1 MTGFSKTTSKYSV
14 RPLFS
19 LFSGFPVFMTR
30 VLGLILLVAVVPLFA
45 LGCALE
51 GSGSI
56 AVVEVVFSAEVDGNT
71 DVYKT
76 DEETGKPVRLTR
88 AEGRDY
94 SPAWSHD
101 GKKIAFLSD
110 RNGEVSLWVLDVE
123 DSAKR
128 QASET
133 GMTVVGFRW
142 APDSNRVAV
151 EIVEEGLHRIEI
163 SNIESGESD
172 LLTPRY
178 EDARIGDWSPDG
190 QWLVYASVSGDD
202 RGIMRRNPTGVDEI
216 VVTAGVDTDP
226 RWSPNG
232 KWIAF
237 SRTYDDD
244 SIDLMV
250 TDRDGLEVTN
260 LAPDEFDE
268 TNFDWSPDSKHI
280 VYESEAL
287 DSVEIYVVTPDGES
301 TDRLT
306 SNRVIDKLP
315 RWGGKGSLI
324 LFHSEGDDSF
334 DLYTMTIDGDQQVRR
349 TTFAGSIIDADW

>member
-1 MTGFSKTTSKYSV
+1 MLV
-14 RPLFS
+14 I
-19 LFSGFPVFMTR
+19 
-30 VLGLILLVAVVPLFA
+30 GLMLLAPAVSS
-45 LGCALE
+45 CALE
-51 GSGSI
+51 GSGST
-56 AVVEVVFSAEVDGNT
+56 ASVEVVFSADVDGNT
-71 DVYKT
+71 DIYKT
-76 DEETGKPVRLTR
+76 DEETGKPVRLTT
-88 AEGRDY
+88 ASGRDY
-94 SPAWSHD
+94 SPAWSPD

-110 RNGEVSLWVLDVE
+110 RNGGASLWVIDVVAG
-123 DSAKR
+123 SKK

-133 GMTVVGFRW
+133 DLMIEKFRW
-142 APDSNRVAV
+142 APDSDRIAV

-172 LLTPRY
+172 LLTPRT
-178 EDARIGDWSPDG
+178 EDARLGDWSPDG
-190 QWLVYASVSGDD
+190 QWLVYASVNGDD

-216 VVTAGVDTDP
+216 VVTAGFDVDP

-232 KWIAF
+232 DWIAF

-250 TDRDGLEVTN
+250 TDRDGVKVTN

-287 DSVEIYVVTPDGES
+287 DSAEIYVVSPKGED
-301 TDRLT
+301 TERLT

-315 RWGGKGSLI
+315 RWGGKDSLI
-324 LFHSEGDDSF
+324 LFHSEGDGSF

-349 TTFAGSIIDADW
+349 TTFAGNILDADW

>member
-1 MTGFSKTTSKYSV
+1 MTGFSKTTSKISV
-14 RPLFS
+14 RPA
-19 LFSGFPVFMTR
+19 FPTFPMITSR
-30 VLGLILLVAVVPLFA
+30 VLWLILLVSAVSSGA
-45 LGCALE
+45 LSCALE
-51 GSGSI
+51 GSTSVSI
-56 AVVEVVFSAEVDGNT
+56 VEVVFSADVDGNT
-71 DVYKT
+71 DIYKT

-94 SPAWSHD
+94 SPAWSPD
-101 GKKIAFLSD
+101 GTKIAFLSD
-110 RNGEVSLWVLDVE
+110 RNGEASLWVLGVE
-123 DSAKR
+123 DGSKR

-133 GMTVVGFRW
+133 GLTVVAFRW
-142 APDSNRVAV
+142 APDSERVAV
-151 EIVEEGLHRIEI
+151 EIVDEGVHRIEI

-172 LLTPRY
+172 LLTPRT

-226 RWSPNG
+226 KWSPNG
-232 KWIAF
+232 DWIAF
-237 SRTYDDD
+237 SRTYEDE
-244 SIDLMV
+244 SVDLMV
-250 TDRDGLEVTN
+250 TDRDGLEVSN

-287 DSVEIYVVTPDGES
+287 DSVEIYVVTPDGEQ

-306 SNRVIDKLP
+306 SNRVIDRLP

-324 LFHSEGDDSF
+324 LFHSEGDGSF
-334 DLYTMTIDGDQQVRR
+334 DLYTMTIEGDQQVRR